1 MTTVEILCEY
11 FLTLPAVEKLRIDVD
26 LFHQFF
32 IIFTNF
38 TMQKVGLFTEDA
50 VEILGKFLLTNEN
63 IQIIELF
70 AKEAKRAS
78 IDLIHNALTIYEYLS
93 KRASLKELVID
104 WNNDCLHIIGEL
116 NELLATNTFIE
127 NLKIENNVRI
137 F

>member
-1 MTTVEILCEY
+1 
-11 FLTLPAVEKLRIDVD
+11 
-26 LFHQFF
+26 
-32 IIFTNF
+32 
-38 TMQKVGLFTEDA
+38 MQKVGLFTEDA